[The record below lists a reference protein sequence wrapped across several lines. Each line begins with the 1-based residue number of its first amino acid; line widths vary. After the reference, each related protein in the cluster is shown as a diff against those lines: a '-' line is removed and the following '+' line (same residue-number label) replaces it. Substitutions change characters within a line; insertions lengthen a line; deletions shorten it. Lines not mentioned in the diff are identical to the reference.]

1 MHIDTAALKQ
11 ASGKDVNASN
21 YTQVLTT
28 EQQEY
33 IWKQAVK
40 NITREAPKEKPETS
54 TAQPDTNTDSN
65 TTTPKPTVKSTDLG
79 AVDTSNSNASLKIQF
94 NTEIKPV
101 NDDKS
106 IEVKLGDTPHTLN
119 QSHYSITDN
128 NKTLEINKDGL
139 TVLDITENNNTTY
152 KLTINADQLAN
163 YSNKNQKNKEIK
175 DLSFKTN
182 KAADSSS
189 TAEYSVDDLTSKTI
203 KAGEPINIIFN
214 KDIKL
219 VPNTNL
225 SQSIYFLE
233 LKEDG
238 NPVEDKKDNRKRLP
252 LNQSVTVTVKD
263 KTLTIEGLPA
273 GLLRPGKRYQLVI
286 PPDILIEAE
295 DKKNRKITFNFD
307 PVENAEN

>member
-1 MHIDTAALKQ
+1 M
-11 ASGKDVNASN
+11 
-21 YTQVLTT
+21 
-28 EQQEY
+28 
-33 IWKQAVK
+33 
-40 NITREAPKEKPETS
+40 
-54 TAQPDTNTDSN
+54 
-65 TTTPKPTVKSTDLG
+65 
-79 AVDTSNSNASLKIQF
+79 
-94 NTEIKPV
+94 
-101 NDDKS
+101 
-106 IEVKLGDTPHTLN
+106 
-119 QSHYSITDN
+119 
-128 NKTLEINKDGL
+128 
-139 TVLDITENNNTTY
+139 
-152 KLTINADQLAN
+152 
-163 YSNKNQKNKEIK
+163 
-175 DLSFKTN
+175 
-182 KAADSSS
+182 
-189 TAEYSVDDLTSKTI
+189 TSKTI